1 MKKCMKS
8 IAVTGLL
15 TIILGTGCSNSLSSN
30 KNEPVIGFVAYEFNN
45 TWITELKNEMYKVSN
60 GKARVDIWNGNNIQ
74 TVENDKISLFIN
86 RKVDVLDINPVDVNA
101 AGQIIEKC
109 KKANIPT
116 VFVNRQPKKEDVEK
130 WNKVYYVGAKAEQ
143 SGTIQGQMLVNY
155 FKGHPTQDGTI
166 RYIMLKGEMRNQDAE
181 KRTQYSIK
189 ALEDSGF
196 KVQKVAEDTAMWDRT
211 KAQEKMTSFIS
222 SYGPNFDCV
231 IANNDDMALGAVD
244 ALKAA
249 GYFNG
254 GKYVP
259 VVGVDATAP
268 AVKAVEDGTLFGTVL
283 NDAAKQGDAAFDLSY
298 ILSKGK
304 IPDESNFKY
313 KITDGK
319 YIWIDYKMIT
329 KENVQDAK

>member
-1 MKKCMKS
+1 MKGYKKL
-8 IAVTGLL
+8 IAVIILL
-15 TIILGTGCSNSLSSN
+15 ITILGTGCSNSSSLN
-30 KNEPVIGFVAYEFNN
+30 ENEPTIGFVAYEFNN
-45 TWITELKNEMYKVSN
+45 TWITELKNEVYKVSK
-60 GKARVDIWNGNNIQ
+60 GKARVDIWNGDNSQ
-74 TVENDKISLFIN
+74 TTENDKINLFIS
-86 RKVDVLDINPVDVNA
+86 RKVKALVVNPVDVNA
-101 AGQIIEKC
+101 AGQIIEKS
-109 KKANIPT
+109 KKANIPI
-116 VFVNRQPKKEDVEK
+116 VFVNREPKKEDIEK

-143 SGTIQGQMLVNY
+143 SGTIQGQILANY
-155 FKGHPTQDGTI
+155 FKDHPTQDGTI
-166 RYIMLKGEMRNQDAE
+166 RYIMLKGETGNQDTE
-181 KRTQYSIK
+181 ERTKYSIK

-222 SYGPNFDCV
+222 SYGQNFDCV

-268 AVKAVEDGTLFGTVL
+268 AVKAVEDGTLLGTVL
-283 NDAAKQGDAAFDLSY
+283 NDAAKQGDAVFDLSY
-298 ILSKGK
+298 VLSNGK
-304 IPDESNFKY
+304 TPDESNFKY

-319 YIWIDYKMIT
+319 YVWIDYKMIT

>member
-1 MKKCMKS
+1 MKKFMKS
-8 IAVTGLL
+8 IASIILL
-15 TIILGTGCSNSLSSN
+15 NIILGTGCSNSLSSN
-30 KNEPVIGFVAYEFNN
+30 ENEPVIGFAAYEFNN
-45 TWITELKNEMYKVSN
+45 TWITELKNEVYKVSN
-60 GKARVDIWNGNNIQ
+60 GKAKVDIWDGNNCQAI
-74 TVENDKISLFIN
+74 ENDKINLFIS
-86 RKVDVLDINPVDVNA
+86 RKVKALVINPVDVNA
-101 AGQIIEKC
+101 VGQIIEKS

-116 VFVNRQPKKEDVEK
+116 VFVNREPKKEDMEK
-130 WNKVYYVGAKAEQ
+130 WNKAYYVGAKAEQ
-143 SGTIQGQMLVNY
+143 SGTMQGQMLANY
-155 FKGHPTQDGTI
+155 FKDHPTQDGTI
-166 RYIMLKGEMRNQDAE
+166 RYIMLKGETGNQDAE
-181 KRTQYSIK
+181 ERTQYSIK

-196 KVQKVAEDTAMWDRT
+196 KMQKVAEDTAMWDRT

-222 SYGPNFDCV
+222 SCGQNFDCV

-268 AVKAVEDGTLFGTVL
+268 AVKAIENDTLLGTVL
-283 NDAAKQGDAAFDLSY
+283 NDAVKQGDAVFDLSY
-298 ILSKGK
+298 ILSKGNT
-304 IPDESNFKY
+304 PDKSNFKY

-319 YIWIDYKMIT
+319 YVWIDYKMIT